1 MGSKK
6 QLSILGIAYLGI
18 MLSIGTGWVWADEQ
32 TKEQAGDVQE
42 RALPRMTVPKVAP
55 GATLAPK
62 PKGAIVQG
70 NQLKAAPGYTLKK
83 GPNNT
88 VSAMRAGI
96 SGPSAGNWSC
106 ACKGGTGACNGSS
119 SGDTAVCSKDPGNVC
134 NGTCEWKLGV
144 TGAAGG
150 TMMR

>member
-1 MGSKK
+1 MGSKR
-6 QLSILGIAYLGI
+6 QMSILGIAYVGI

-42 RALPRMTVPKVAP
+42 RALPRMTIPRVAP

-62 PKGAIVQG
+62 PKGATIQG
-70 NQLKAAPGYTLKK
+70 NRLKAAPGYVLEK
-83 GPNNT
+83 GSNNT
-88 VSAMRAGI
+88 MSVRRAAG
-96 SGPSAGNWSC
+96 GPSAGNWSC
-106 ACKGGTGACNGSS
+106 TCKNGTGACSGSS

-144 TGAAGG
+144 TGSAGG